1 MPTSSAVPMQVGTL
15 LRLVRGLPYFQDW
28 SVDEIKAIAPF
39 CIHIVTVVPT
49 RLFQLQGLEP
59 FSYFL
64 LKGQVELES
73 AAGEVRLI
81 RADELDAGFPIARA
95 RPSQYNVM
103 ASSGVELLR
112 IETSKLRSHQARS
125 VLARLSGSAAG
136 NGFVAEPVAESGEES
151 VEAWRA
157 HPLVVRLI
165 RQVQDGRLA
174 LPAMPGI
181 AARIRTALGKASY
194 RLDDVVAIINADPA
208 IAARL
213 LKVANSALFSAQTHC
228 ETVKGALLRL
238 GVEKTQGMMTSLLA
252 RDLFATRT
260 PTLRHL
266 MLNRWRH
273 AIDIAALCAV
283 LARLTP
289 GLQSERAML
298 VGLLHEVGVLPVIRM
313 AEAYPDLL
321 QDKDTFNIILTRLG
335 PELSAMVL
343 EQWGFE
349 EDFCVAARNQNHWFR
364 DHDGKADYTDVL
376 VIAHLHLMVH
386 DRVQL
391 QLPRIDEIPAY
402 EKLALGKLTPEL
414 SLQVL
419 DEARQQIYELKSLLA

>member
-1 MPTSSAVPMQVGTL
+1 MPPTSVVSAHAPVPVGTL
-15 LRLVRGLPYFQDW
+15 LRLARSLAFFRDW
-28 SVDEIKAIAPF
+28 SVDELKAIAPF
-39 CIHIVTVVPT
+39 CTSLAISTPT
-49 RLFQLQGLEP
+49 RLFQLNGLEP

-64 LKGQVELES
+64 LQ
-73 AAGEVRLI
+73 GEVRLEAASGEVRVI
-81 RADELDAGFPIARA
+81 RADEVDAGFPIARA
-95 RPSQYNVM
+95 RPSQYSVT
-103 ASSGVELLR
+103 ALQGAELLR
-112 IETSKLRSHQARS
+112 VESSKLRSHQARS
-125 VLARLSGSAAG
+125 VLAQLATDTDAP
-136 NGFVAEPVAESGEES
+136 ADEH
-151 VEAWRA
+151 WRT
-157 HPLVVRLI
+157 HPLVTRLI

-181 AARIRTALGKASY
+181 AARVRTALGKASY

-213 LKVANSALFSAQTHC
+213 LKVANSALFSAQAHC

-252 RDLFATRT
+252 RDLFAART
-260 PTLRHL
+260 PALKKL
-266 MLNRWRH
+266 MLTRWRH
-273 AIDIAALCAV
+273 AIDIAAICAV

-289 GLQSERAML
+289 GLQFERAML

-321 QDKDTFNIILTRLG
+321 EDEALFNTILCRLG

-349 EDFCVAARNQNHWFR
+349 DDYCVAARHQNHWFR

-376 VIAHLHLMVH
+376 IIAHLHLLVH
-386 DRVQL
+386 DRAQL
-391 QLPRIDEIPAY
+391 QLPRIDEVPAY

-419 DEARQQIYELKSLLA
+419 EEARQQIHELKSLLA